1 VVGASVGAKVDWH
14 IELALNDDWEP
25 TLIESESQLFQVGFA
40 EASAELG
47 IVPTFMLEVIVLIS
61 GDTDLRVVQ
70 PDTIVPVEPQ
80 LSNQHIFIKKLRV
93 ISFSS
98 RHDQVAIARLY
109 HRIGI
114 IS

>member
-1 VVGASVGAKVDWH
+1 VVGAKVVGAKVDWH
-14 IELALNDDWEP
+14 IELALNDDWEL

-61 GDTDLRVVQ
+61 GDIDWRAVQ

-80 LSNQHIFIKKLRV
+80 LSNQHIFIKLRV